1 MRKRIVKNPEVR
13 QKEIL
18 NAAQKLFEE
27 KGYENTPVEA
37 IIKAADIAKG
47 TFYYYFKTKKDVLT
61 TLVENIGAEMEAHFS
76 SIVANENLTAL
87 KKLKMMIRGTE
98 KEAIVQS
105 TVMEIIHKPENR
117 ELQEKLNIYSLEVI
131 APLLV
136 QVLEQGYKE
145 GVFNKIASLESIQ
158 LILAGSQFILE
169 SGLFEL
175 SSQKRMAYLK
185 ALQTMF
191 ENEVGAKS
199 GSLSFISKK

>member
-13 QKEIL
+13 QQEIL
-18 NAAQKLFEE
+18 NAAKMLFEE

-37 IIKAADIAKG
+37 IIQAADIAKG
-47 TFYYYFKTKKDVLT
+47 TFYYYFKTKKDILKM
-61 TLVENIGAEMEAHFS
+61 LVENIGAEMAAHLTG
-76 SIVANENLTAL
+76 IVEMENLTAL
-87 KKLKMMIRGTE
+87 QKLKMMIRGPE

-117 ELQEKLNIYSLEVI
+117 ELQERLNIYSIEVI

-145 GVFNKIASLESIQ
+145 DVFNKKPSLESIQ
-158 LILAGSQFILE
+158 VILAGSQFILE
-169 SGLFEL
+169 SGLFDL
-175 SSQKRMAYLK
+175 SLQKRAAYLK

-191 ENEVGAKS
+191 ENEVGAKP
-199 GSLSFISKK
+199 GTLSFISK